1 MGDTPKGEKQILPL
15 LKNFWSLNLCQALK
29 SRGDSFSSCL
39 SFLEGGGGED
49 WRGGKEDLKWK
60 NKTKKKAAVELHVQM
75 LQRKAKTR

>member
-1 MGDTPKGEKQILPL
+1 MPSLKKQ
-15 LKNFWSLNLCQALK
+15 
-29 SRGDSFSSCL
+29 RGFIFFL
-39 SFLEGGGGED
+39 SFFLGEGRGGKD